1 MDMAYMGYEAA
12 DLLPLVRELTERY
25 TSKASTSVP
34 WETAQQLMEA
44 VLYCIGETQET
55 GSGLGQNRELAG
67 GEMMTAREAY
77 DRGYHLV
84 IRRAETVRKLYNKWI
99 ISFNGY
105 ESKGYSRT
113 VTRNIPEF
121 FKWYDPRFNP
131 QQDFTGLDYPVPRD
145 LGKRPGIDRV
155 DRYLACIWTEQRFLG
170 SLASDYVKTVL
181 TAWGQEWRDQPVNL
195 GEIVLRKIL
204 VHLLLRISPEETA
217 LEPDKYEALAAA
229 VGSVSGERLAQ
240 RLRGLS
246 RGLATRYFPGD
257 EALAAYLDCYIP
269 VIAAELANGAAHGC
283 LQRIV

>member
-1 MDMAYMGYEAA
+1 MAYMGYEAA

-84 IRRAETVRKLYNKWI
+84 IRRAETARKLYNKWI
-99 ISFNGY
+99 ISFNRY
-105 ESKGYSRT
+105 ESECYSRT

-131 QQDFTGLDYPVPRD
+131 QQDFTGLDYPVPGD

-181 TAWGQEWRDQPVNL
+181 TAWGRSGGNNRSISERLCCERSWFICCWEFRRRRQRWSRTSTKRWPWRWDLFP
-195 GEIVLRKIL
+195 
-204 VHLLLRISPEETA
+204 
-217 LEPDKYEALAAA
+217 
-229 VGSVSGERLAQ
+229 GSVWRRDCGGCHGALPPGIFREMRRWRLTWTAI
-240 RLRGLS
+240 
-246 RGLATRYFPGD
+246 FP
-257 EALAAYLDCYIP
+257 
-269 VIAAELANGAAHGC
+269 
-283 LQRIV
+283 

>member
-105 ESKGYSRT
+105 ES
-113 VTRNIPEF
+113 E
-121 FKWYDPRFNP
+121 
-131 QQDFTGLDYPVPRD
+131 
-145 LGKRPGIDRV
+145 
-155 DRYLACIWTEQRFLG
+155 
-170 SLASDYVKTVL
+170 
-181 TAWGQEWRDQPVNL
+181 
-195 GEIVLRKIL
+195 
-204 VHLLLRISPEETA
+204 
-217 LEPDKYEALAAA
+217 
-229 VGSVSGERLAQ
+229 
-240 RLRGLS
+240 
-246 RGLATRYFPGD
+246 
-257 EALAAYLDCYIP
+257 
-269 VIAAELANGAAHGC
+269 
-283 LQRIV
+283 

>member
-44 VLYCIGETQET
+44 VLYCNGETQET

-77 DRGYHLV
+77 DRGCHLV
-84 IRRAETVRKLYNKWI
+84 IRRAETVRKLYNEWI

-105 ESKGYSRT
+105 ESECYSRT

-131 QQDFTGLDYPVPRD
+131 QQDFTGLDYPVPGD

-204 VHLLLRISPEETA
+204 VHLLLGISPEETA

-246 RGLATRYFPGD
+246 RDLATRYFPGD